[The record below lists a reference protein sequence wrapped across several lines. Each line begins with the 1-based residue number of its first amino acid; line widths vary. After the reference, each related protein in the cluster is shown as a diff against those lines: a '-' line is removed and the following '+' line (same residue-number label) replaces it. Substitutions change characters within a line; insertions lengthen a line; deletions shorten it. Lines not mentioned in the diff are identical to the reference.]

1 LAARA
6 GTIGKKHLPDRIEIH
21 KGGGVKINK
30 SKNGGGVGVGVRGII
45 GGIFTTTIIFYFLFG
60 SFSFVNFEYGIHGMD
75 GRKNQCFRVF
85 RAFRTQTVILR
96 RQERN
101 GEAVFDGLGVGVL
114 KFEGFAYA
122 FHLGAASFELAVE
135 LGTLGVQGFVDV
147 EVHVLDLGVLLP
159 CVGCRASH
167 DDLDTVVLD
176 RAGVVLGQVT
186 LADEFLD
193 GFFYFRTQC
202 VNAFLTLVLAQHSAE
217 HLVDNC

>member
-1 LAARA
+1 MEESMFPSVPRFPHSICL
-6 GTIGKKHLPDRIEIH
+6 
-21 KGGGVKINK
+21 V
-30 SKNGGGVGVGVRGII
+30 
-45 GGIFTTTIIFYFLFG
+45 
-60 SFSFVNFEYGIHGMD
+60 EYGIHGID

-96 RQERN
+96 CQERN
-101 GEAVFDGLGVGVL
+101 GESVLDGLGVGVL
-114 KFEGFAYA
+114 EFEGFACA
-122 FHLGAASFELAVE
+122 FHLGAACFELAVE
-135 LGTLGVQGFVDV
+135 LLALGVQGFIDV
-147 EVHVLDLGVLLP
+147 KVHVLDLRVLFP

-193 GFFYFRTQC
+193 GLLYLRAQC
-202 VNAFLTLVLAQHSAE
+202 VNAFLTLVLTQHSAE